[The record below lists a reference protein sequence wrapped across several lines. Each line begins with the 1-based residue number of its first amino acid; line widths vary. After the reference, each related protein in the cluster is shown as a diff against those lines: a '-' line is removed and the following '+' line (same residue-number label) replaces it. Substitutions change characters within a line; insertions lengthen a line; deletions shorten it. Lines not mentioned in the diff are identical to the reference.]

1 MGEFIMTTIYC
12 VRHGQSEANLAQ
24 IMQGSKIDTPLT
36 KLGQQQ
42 ALAAKAKLANV
53 SFDAVYASPLKRAVQ
68 TAKLIS
74 STAPTLDERL
84 VEFDYGTWDGQLLTD
99 LYAQYPMYFDEH
111 HNLLPNSWEVSGG
124 TTYAQVTAKLES
136 FLAEVTKKHPAQTL
150 LVVSHG
156 FTLKLLA
163 ALLLDIGNLQNLS
176 EPANASLTKL
186 LVTPDT
192 QTLVYYGK

>member
-1 MGEFIMTTIYC
+1 MTTIYC

-36 KLGQQQ
+36 KLGKQQ
-42 ALAAKAKLANV
+42 ALAAKAKLATV
-53 SFDAVYASPLKRAVQ
+53 SFDAIYASPLKRAVQ

-74 STAPTLDERL
+74 SATPTLDDRL
-84 VEFDYGTWDGQLLTD
+84 VEFDYGTWDGQLLAD
-99 LYAQYPMYFDEH
+99 LYTQYPTYFDEH
-111 HNLLPNSWEVSGG
+111 HNLLPNSWEVSEGP
-124 TTYAQVTAKLES
+124 TYAQVTAKLES
-136 FLAEVTKKHPAQTL
+136 FLAEVTKKHPDQTL

-163 ALLLDIGNLQNLS
+163 ALLLDIRNLQNLS

-186 LVTPDT
+186 LVTPT
-192 QTLVYYGK
+192 TKTLVYYGK

>member
-1 MGEFIMTTIYC
+1 MTTIYC

-68 TAKLIS
+68 TANLIS
-74 STAPTLDERL
+74 STTPTLDERL
-84 VEFDYGTWDGQLLTD
+84 VEFDYGTWNGQLLTD

-111 HNLLPNSWEVSGG
+111 HNLSPNSWEVLGG
-124 TTYAQVTAKLES
+124 PTYAQVTAKLES
-136 FLAEVTKKHPAQTL
+136 FLAEVTKKHPDQTL

>member
-1 MGEFIMTTIYC
+1 MTTIYC

-36 KLGQQQ
+36 KLGKQQ
-42 ALAAKAKLANV
+42 ALAAKAKLATV

-74 STAPTLDERL
+74 SATPTLDDRL
-84 VEFDYGTWDGQLLTD
+84 VEFDYGTWDGQLLAD
-99 LYAQYPMYFDEH
+99 LYTQYPTYFDEH
-111 HNLLPNSWEVSGG
+111 HNLLPNSWEVFGG
-124 TTYAQVTAKLES
+124 PTYAQVTAKLES
-136 FLAEVTKKHPAQTL
+136 FLAEVTKKHPDQTL

-163 ALLLDIGNLQNLS
+163 ALLLDIRNLQNLS

-186 LVTPDT
+186 LVTPT
-192 QTLVYYGK
+192 TKTLVYYGK

>member
-1 MGEFIMTTIYC
+1 MTTIYC

-68 TAKLIS
+68 TANLIS
-74 STAPTLDERL
+74 STTPTLDERL

-136 FLAEVTKKHPAQTL
+136 FLAEVTKKHPDQTL

>member
-1 MGEFIMTTIYC
+1 MTTIYC

-36 KLGQQQ
+36 KLGKQQ
-42 ALAAKAKLANV
+42 ALAAKAKLATV

-74 STAPTLDERL
+74 SATPTLDDRL
-84 VEFDYGTWDGQLLTD
+84 VEFDYGTWDGQLLAD
-99 LYAQYPMYFDEH
+99 LYTQYPTYFDEH
-111 HNLLPNSWEVSGG
+111 HNLLPNSWEVSEGP
-124 TTYAQVTAKLES
+124 TYAQVTAKLES
-136 FLAEVTKKHPAQTL
+136 FLAEVTKKHPDQTL

-163 ALLLDIGNLQNLS
+163 ALLLDIRNLQNLS

-186 LVTPDT
+186 LVTPAT
-192 QTLVYYGK
+192 KPLVYYGK

>member
-1 MGEFIMTTIYC
+1 MTTIYC

-36 KLGQQQ
+36 KLGKQQ
-42 ALAAKAKLANV
+42 ALAAKAKLATV

-74 STAPTLDERL
+74 SATPTLDDRL
-84 VEFDYGTWDGQLLTD
+84 VEFDYGTWDGQLLAD
-99 LYAQYPMYFDEH
+99 LYTQYPTYFDEH
-111 HNLLPNSWEVSGG
+111 HNLLPNSWEVSEGP
-124 TTYAQVTAKLES
+124 TYAQVTAKLES
-136 FLAEVTKKHPAQTL
+136 FLAEVTKKHPDQTL

-163 ALLLDIGNLQNLS
+163 ALLLDIRNLQNLS

-186 LVTPDT
+186 LVTPAT
-192 QTLVYYGK
+192 KTLVYYGK

>member
-1 MGEFIMTTIYC
+1 MTTIYC

-68 TAKLIS
+68 TANLIS
-74 STAPTLDERL
+74 STTPTLDERL
-84 VEFDYGTWDGQLLTD
+84 VEFDYGTWNGQLLTD

-124 TTYAQVTAKLES
+124 STYAQVTAKLES
-136 FLAEVTKKHPAQTL
+136 FLSGVTKKHPDQTL

>member
-1 MGEFIMTTIYC
+1 MTTIYC

-24 IMQGSKIDTPLT
+24 IMQGIKIDTPLT

-68 TAKLIS
+68 TANLIS
-74 STAPTLDERL
+74 STTPTLDERL
-84 VEFDYGTWDGQLLTD
+84 VEFDYGTWNGQLLTD

-124 TTYAQVTAKLES
+124 PTYAQVTAKLES
-136 FLAEVTKKHPAQTL
+136 FLAGVTKKHPDQTL

>member
-1 MGEFIMTTIYC
+1 
-12 VRHGQSEANLAQ
+12 
-24 IMQGSKIDTPLT
+24 MQGSKIDTPLT
-36 KLGQQQ
+36 KLGKQQ
-42 ALAAKAKLANV
+42 ALAAKAKLATV

-74 STAPTLDERL
+74 SATPTLDDRL
-84 VEFDYGTWDGQLLTD
+84 VEFDYGTWDGQLLAD
-99 LYAQYPMYFDEH
+99 LYTQYPTYFDEH

-124 TTYAQVTAKLES
+124 PTYAQVTAKLES
-136 FLAEVTKKHPAQTL
+136 FLAEVTKKHPDQTL

-163 ALLLDIGNLQNLS
+163 ALLLDIRNLQNLS

-186 LVTPDT
+186 LVTPAT
-192 QTLVYYGK
+192 KTLVYYGK